1 MQIRAPF
8 SRQDSAGAGLVLL
21 YADNYEQFRPA
32 YPVLEQG
39 SVLGRDPTADV
50 SVPTRSASRH
60 HARIERRGGV
70 WVLTDLGGRNG
81 TLCNGEFVTEVRIAH
96 LDQVRVGDAIFK
108 FVERDVESYARYR
121 IDGATL
127 EAQEVPEG
135 PPRFSMGRIVGGYQT
150 RSLAR
155 SLYEIARSELSVLIR
170 GESGTGKE
178 IFAHQLHDWS
188 GRRGP
193 FLAVNCAA
201 IPAALVEGELFG
213 HRRGAF
219 SGADRDR
226 AGLLRAAHEGTL
238 FLDEIGDMPAEAQAK
253 LLRVIQ
259 SKEFTPLG
267 GTQSERI
274 DVRIVAATH
283 RDLDK
288 LQQTGAFRADLFGR
302 LNEHSV
308 TLPALRE
315 RKEDMFLL
323 CTALAARHG
332 RSEIRPSM
340 VAMTAL
346 LHHDFPYNV
355 RELEALLKRWAAA
368 DRGAEF
374 GVQDLSDSI
383 RDRMKT
389 YGARGAALASQL
401 GEDSR
406 ATVYPQYDEE
416 PAEDGASAPGG
427 PLPPRTTPEESVLRD
442 LLARHQGNVAAV
454 ARVLGRDRVQV
465 HRWMRRYNLKAD
477 AFRG

>member
-8 SRQDSAGAGLVLL
+8 SRRASAGAGLVLL

-39 SVLGRDPTADV
+39 SILGRDPAADV

-60 HARIERRGGV
+60 HARIERRDDV
-70 WVLTDLGGRNG
+70 WLLTDLGGRNG
-81 TLCNGEFVTEVRIAH
+81 TICNGAFVREVPIAH
-96 LDQVRVGDAIFK
+96 LDEIRVGDAIFK
-108 FVERDVESYARYR
+108 FVERDIESYARYR
-121 IDGATL
+121 IDGAYL
-127 EAQEVPEG
+127 EAPGSPEG
-135 PPRFSMGRIVGGYQT
+135 LRRFSMGRIVGGYQT
-150 RSLAR
+150 RRLAG
-155 SLYEIARSELSVLIR
+155 SLYEIAHSELSVLIR

-178 IFAHQLHDWS
+178 IFAQQLHDWS

-226 AGLLRAAHEGTL
+226 AGILRAAHQGTL

-259 SKEFTPLG
+259 SKEITPLG
-267 GTQSERI
+267 STQPERV

-288 LQQTGAFRADLFGR
+288 LQQTGAFRADLFAR

-308 TLPALRE
+308 TLPPLRE

-332 RSEIRPSM
+332 RSEVRPSM
-340 VAMTAL
+340 ACMAAL
-346 LHHDFPYNV
+346 LHHEFPYNV

-368 DRGAEF
+368 DRGVEL

-383 RDRMKT
+383 RERMKT
-389 YGARGAALASQL
+389 YGARGAAPAGPLA
-401 GEDSR
+401 EDPR
-406 ATVYPQYDEE
+406 ATVYPEYEDAPSEE
-416 PAEDGASAPGG
+416 GAAAPGG